1 MTHTMEIDGVEVAF
15 SEGETILE
23 IAQRHQKEI
32 PTLCYDPRLEPF
44 GGCRLCIV
52 ELEGARNPVASCTTK
67 ATAGM
72 VVRTTTD
79 TIEAYR
85 KTLLEMVV
93 SENREVDVSPLRGY
107 ASGELADLRDKYG
120 VNGTSITGAT
130 SGTSKTDDDNPFIL
144 RDYELCIS
152 CYRCVRV
159 CAEQEG
165 DHAIN
170 VMSRGFHTQ
179 ITTEFDGL
187 LKDSACTFCGQ
198 CIQTCPTG
206 ALADKKALR
215 AVDEVED
222 AVPDKTR
229 TICPYCGVG
238 CSVDILTKN
247 EKIVGIHPAMDGPA
261 NQGALCVKGQ
271 FAYDFV
277 QHPDRLKTPLI
288 RGTMANSTKPHG
300 KRLSTEPLKG
310 FGKSMLNTVGIAST
324 VLPLDAHPVK
334 RRISCR
340 SLSAQ
345 ASGQITSTIAAVP
358 DTPRPLPV
366 WQRQSDVARCLIHS
380 LTCKSRMLFS
390 ASARI

>member
-1 MTHTMEIDGVEVAF
+1 MKYKIEIDGVEVPYV
-15 SEGETILE
+15 EGETILE
-23 IAQRHQKEI
+23 VAERHQKQI

-52 ELEGARNPVASCTTK
+52 ELEGARNPVAACTTK
-67 ATAGM
+67 AVPGM
-72 VVRTTTD
+72 VVRTATD
-79 TIEAYR
+79 TIEFYR

-107 ASGELADLRDKYG
+107 ASGELAALRDRYE
-120 VNGTSITGAT
+120 VDATRITGAT
-130 SGTSKTDDDNPFIL
+130 SGTTKSDENPFIL

-165 DHAIN
+165 DYAIN
-170 VMSRGFHTQ
+170 VMNRGFHTQ

-215 AVDEVED
+215 AVDEVAD
-222 AVPDKTR
+222 AEPEKTR

-238 CSVDILTKN
+238 CTVDVLTKN
-247 EKIVGIHPAMDGPA
+247 EKILGVQPAMEGPA

-277 QHPDRLKTPLI
+277 QHTDRLKTPLL
-288 RGTMANSTKPHG
+288 RGADGELHEATWDEALDRAAAGFRKAYTEHG
-300 KRLSTEPLKG
+300 RHSIY
-310 FGKSMLNTVGIAST
+310 GIASGRA
-324 VLPLDAHPVK
+324 P
-334 RRISCR
+334 SE
-340 SLSAQ
+340 
-345 ASGQITSTIAAVP
+345 AAYVMQKFIRAGFGTNYI
-358 DTPRPLPV
+358 DN
-366 WQRQSDVARCLIHS
+366 C
-380 LTCKSRMLFS
+380 SR
-390 ASARI
+390 A

>member
-1 MTHTMEIDGVEVAF
+1 MHNKLKIDGVEV
-15 SEGETILE
+15 SYSDGETVLE
-23 IAQRHQKEI
+23 VAQRHSKEI
-32 PTLCYDPRLEPF
+32 PTLCYDSRLEPF

-52 ELEGARNPVASCTTK
+52 ELEGARNPVAACTTK
-67 ATAGM
+67 AATGM
-72 VVRTTTD
+72 VVHTATD
-79 TIEAYR
+79 AIESLR
-85 KTLLEMVV
+85 KTLLEMVIG
-93 SENREVDVSPLRGY
+93 ENREIDVHPLRGY
-107 ASGELADLRDKYG
+107 AAQELTNLCAKYEIKDTDIK
-120 VNGTSITGAT
+120 GTI
-130 SGTSKTDDDNPFIL
+130 SGTSKADDNPFIL

-170 VMSRGFHTQ
+170 VMNRGFQTQ

-215 AVDEVED
+215 AADQVPD
-222 AVPDKTR
+222 ASFDKTR

-238 CSVDILTKN
+238 CSVDVLTKN
-247 EKIVGIHPAMDGPA
+247 DKIIGIHPAMDGPA

-288 RGTMANSTKPHG
+288 RGDDGELHEATWDDALDVAAEGFRKANAEHG
-300 KRLSTEPLKG
+300 RYSIY
-310 FGKSMLNTVGIAST
+310 GIASGRA
-324 VLPLDAHPVK
+324 P
-334 RRISCR
+334 SE
-340 SLSAQ
+340 
-345 ASGQITSTIAAVP
+345 AAYLMQKFIRAGFGTNYI
-358 DTPRPLPV
+358 DN
-366 WQRQSDVARCLIHS
+366 C
-380 LTCKSRMLFS
+380 SR
-390 ASARI
+390 A

>member
-1 MTHTMEIDGVEVAF
+1 MTRTMEIDGVEVAF

-23 IAQRHQKEI
+23 IAQRYQTEI

-52 ELEGARNPVASCTTK
+52 ELEGARNPVASCTTE
-67 ATAGM
+67 ATPGM
-72 VVRTTTD
+72 VVRTATD

-85 KTLLEMVV
+85 KTLLEMVI

-107 ASGELADLRDKYG
+107 ASGELTDLRDRYG
-120 VNGTSITGAT
+120 LNDTRITGAT
-130 SGTSKTDDDNPFIL
+130 SGTSKTDENPFIL

-170 VMSRGFHTQ
+170 VMNRGFHTQ
-179 ITTEFDGL
+179 ITTEFDGP

-206 ALADKKALR
+206 ALGDKKALR
-215 AVDEVED
+215 HAESELQIPSTE
-222 AVPDKTR
+222 PDIEKTR

-277 QHPDRLKTPLI
+277 QHSDRLKVPLV
-288 RGTMANSTKPHG
+288 RGDGGELHEATWEEALDRAAEGYRKVHAEHG
-300 KRLSTEPLKG
+300 RHSIY
-310 FGKSMLNTVGIAST
+310 GIASGRA
-324 VLPLDAHPVK
+324 P
-334 RRISCR
+334 SE
-340 SLSAQ
+340 
-345 ASGQITSTIAAVP
+345 AAYLMQKFIRAGFGTNYI
-358 DTPRPLPV
+358 DN
-366 WQRQSDVARCLIHS
+366 C
-380 LTCKSRMLFS
+380 SR
-390 ASARI
+390 A

>member
-1 MTHTMEIDGVEVAF
+1 MTHKMEIDGVEVAF

-23 IAQRHQKEI
+23 IAQRYQTEI

-52 ELEGARNPVASCTTK
+52 ELEGARNPVASCTTE
-67 ATAGM
+67 ATPGM
-72 VVRTTTD
+72 VVRTATD

-85 KTLLEMVV
+85 KTLLEMVI

-107 ASGELADLRDKYG
+107 ASGELTDLRDRYG
-120 VNGTSITGAT
+120 LNDTRITGAI
-130 SGTSKTDDDNPFIL
+130 SGTSKTDENPFIL

-170 VMSRGFHTQ
+170 VMNRGFHTQ
-179 ITTEFDGL
+179 ITTEFDGA

-206 ALADKKALR
+206 ALGDKKALR
-215 AVDEVED
+215 HAESELQIPSTE
-222 AVPDKTR
+222 PDIEKTR

-277 QHPDRLKTPLI
+277 QHSDRLKAPLI
-288 RGTMANSTKPHG
+288 RGDDGELHEATWEEALDRAAEGYRKVHAEHDRYSIY
-300 KRLSTEPLKG
+300 
-310 FGKSMLNTVGIAST
+310 GIASGRA
-324 VLPLDAHPVK
+324 P
-334 RRISCR
+334 SE
-340 SLSAQ
+340 
-345 ASGQITSTIAAVP
+345 AAYLMQKFIRAGFGTNYI
-358 DTPRPLPV
+358 DN
-366 WQRQSDVARCLIHS
+366 C
-380 LTCKSRMLFS
+380 SR
-390 ASARI
+390 A